1 MFDGHFDPA
10 FHEAFNARD
19 DQTEALAM
27 PGWLAALTVAAS
39 VMLLGAI
46 WAVASV

>member
-1 MFDGHFDPA
+1 MFDGHFDHA

-19 DQTEALAM
+19 DEGEPPAM

-39 VMLLGAI
+39 VTLLGAI
-46 WAVASV
+46 WAVATA